1 MLHCRSAI
9 VQNAGMDWEDLRHF
23 LAVARGGSTLVA
35 ARTLRVS
42 QTTTARRV
50 AALESALGV
59 PLFERRPAGYRLTA
73 TGAALLVPAEAVER
87 AALALEEAAAAARR
101 DAGGVVRLT
110 AIPILASTILMPLL
124 GELHDAH
131 PGIRIELDTSDTVRD
146 LAAGEAEVAIRLAVR
161 PSGAGLVARR
171 IADDR
176 WTVYCSHD
184 YAARHGVPRHR
195 RAFADHVFVGGGEP
209 AVWAIYRDWLAAN
222 GLEGGVAFHHNS
234 SIGLLA
240 AVRAGTGLAVLPT
253 IVAEN
258 APDLLRCGPP
268 APPQERGIWLL
279 THERHRHEPRVRTV
293 LDFLAP
299 RLVALGRVEA

>member
-1 MLHCRSAI
+1 
-9 VQNAGMDWEDLRHF
+9 MDWEDLRHF

-42 QTTTARRV
+42 QTTTARRI
-50 AALESALGV
+50 AALEAALGLA
-59 PLFERRPAGYRLTA
+59 LFERRPAGYRLTP
-73 TGAALLVPAEAVER
+73 TGEALLPHAEAVER
-87 AALALEEAAAAARR
+87 AATALAEAADAARR

-131 PGIRIELDTSDTVRD
+131 PAIRIELDTSDNVRD
-146 LAAGEAEVAIRLAVR
+146 LAAGEAEVAIRLAIR
-161 PSGAGLVARR
+161 PSGAGLIARR

-176 WTVYCSHD
+176 WTVYCSRD
-184 YAARHGVPRHR
+184 YAARHGVPHR
-195 RAFADHVFVGGGEP
+195 RADYAGHVFVGGGER
-209 AVWAIYRDWLAAN
+209 AVWDIYRAFLEAE
-222 GLEGGVAFHHNS
+222 GLEGAVAFHHNS

-258 APDLLRCGPP
+258 APDLVRCGPP

-299 RLVALGRVEA
+299 RLAALGKAEA